1 MQWISSLLFGVSSSL
16 DAFLI
21 GISLG
26 LRHVRLKCSQNLFI
40 SLIALLGTCLSVG
53 LGKFLS
59 PILPAWIAVYLGSLA
74 LILLG
79 FYYIVKWL
87 KKLFSKKASADT
99 PSFQSLFALS
109 VALSAN
115 NIGMG
120 LAASLGGLSLPHAAV
135 STFLCSFLLL
145 FTGNCLGKSHV
156 FLFLGSL
163 TEPLSGLLL
172 IGLGLFQ
179 LFS

>member
-59 PILPAWIAVYLGSLA
+59 PILPAWIAAYLGSLA

-87 KKLFSKKASADT
+87 KKLFQK
-99 PSFQSLFALS
+99 SFRRYPVLPKSFCSECCPVCQQYRYGTCGKPWRAFPALCRGFHLSLLLSLS
-109 VALSAN
+109 VYRK
-115 NIGMG
+115 
-120 LAASLGGLSLPHAAV
+120 LPR
-135 STFLCSFLLL
+135 
-145 FTGNCLGKSHV
+145 
-156 FLFLGSL
+156 
-163 TEPLSGLLL
+163 
-172 IGLGLFQ
+172 
-179 LFS
+179 